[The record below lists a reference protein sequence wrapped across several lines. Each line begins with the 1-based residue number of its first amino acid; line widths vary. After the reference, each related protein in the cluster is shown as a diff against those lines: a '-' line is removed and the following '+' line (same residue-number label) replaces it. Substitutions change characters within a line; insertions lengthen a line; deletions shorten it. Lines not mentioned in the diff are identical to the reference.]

1 MAKKRLD
8 QLLADRG
15 LAESRARARALI
27 MAGAVTVSGARVD
40 KPGAAVDEA
49 APVQVAA
56 PDHPYVSRGGV
67 KLAHA
72 LDVFGVDPAGK
83 ICLDIGASTGG
94 FTDCLLQRGA
104 AKVWAV
110 DVGTNQ
116 LSYKLRSDPR
126 VVSLEKTNARELDP
140 ALITGRIGL
149 LVADVSFISLRLAI
163 PPALPL
169 LEGDADMVLLVK
181 PQFEAGRDKVGK
193 GGVVRDPAARQRVV
207 EELAMFF
214 EGLGWYTVGACES
227 PITGPA
233 GNVEYF
239 IRLKRPR

>member
-72 LDVFGVDPAGK
+72 LDVFGMDPAGK

-140 ALITGRIGL
+140 ALITDRIGL

-163 PPALPL
+163 PPGLPL

-181 PQFEAGRDKVGK
+181 PQFEAGRENVGK

-207 EELAMFF
+207 EELTMFF